1 MVKGHFMGE
10 PETTNRQLEK
20 EIFLDAI
27 GKATPEERAAYLD
40 GACGKDPV
48 LRRRLEDLLAK
59 HFQRD
64 SFMKDAA
71 VEGSGTVVVPVSES
85 PGAVI
90 DRYKLLEKL
99 GEGGFGVV
107 YVAEQKEPVK
117 RRVALKII
125 KLGMDTR
132 QVIARFE
139 AERQALAMMDHP
151 NIAKVLDAGAT
162 ATGRPYFVMELV
174 RGLPITRY
182 CDENKLPTLARL
194 ELFMTVCH
202 AIQHAHQKGIIHRD
216 IKPSNILVTLHDG
229 VPAPKVIDFG
239 IAKATHGE
247 LTDKTIYTQFQQFI
261 GTPAYVS
268 PEQAEMSGLD
278 MDTRSDIYSLGVLLY
293 ELLVGAT
300 PFDGK
305 ELLMSG
311 LDEMRRTIR
320 EQEPLRPSTRLS
332 AFTSEELTAT
342 ANRRSA
348 EPPKLVH
355 ALRGDLDWIVM
366 KCLEKDRAR
375 RYETASGVSADL
387 KRYLDNEPVVA
398 RPPSAAY
405 QFHKFVRRHKGAVT
419 AVGAITLALVLGLGF
434 ATFSFVRERQ
444 ARLRQAAAEKA
455 GQAETVKADA
465 VAEFMWTLLASTAPE
480 LLRQGQQRSVR
491 ELLKAADQLASTG
504 LSNAPAAEIQLRD
517 LMTWLYLGDGAGL
530 LDSPAAYEQM
540 KRITA
545 LLPGVRDDKLRSR
558 IFLSPV
564 PRDEYR
570 IRSAAYSLWVGQT
583 ERGLAELQALKNEF
597 QQRTPPAQ
605 HSFALCLFA
614 EGNWRIQKGQAAKAE
629 TNLTEALRLMPADS
643 FPLWLY
649 AIRINLAQAL
659 AERGA
664 VAEQEKVAREGLLPP
679 ADVTPDRAGLQVGLL
694 ATLADALCQ
703 QKRFA
708 EAQSLVLEQ
717 KQELAARDPR
727 TLLWLDKLVGT
738 VLARSGNA
746 KEALPILMSVASDS
760 QGSAQDCAD
769 AAFVAI
775 GSGDLESYRH
785 LCAIALTR
793 FAAGAENINAL
804 NIVSMLLA
812 APEDEVMIK
821 AAGEIVERVE
831 QAGDFSKD
839 LDTGIRE
846 WLQFRK
852 GDLTEAGALWSKA
865 SSSPAPTP
873 PVVWRVRTSEYVKA
887 LIGFRSALPFASLGR
902 SEEARQAY
910 SEAVKNL
917 GPAASAEKP
926 RDLGESYARWYLA
939 EAHRRE
945 AEQLFKAKGIPIP
958 DGGLPSK

>member
-1 MVKGHFMGE
+1 M
-10 PETTNRQLEK
+10 
-20 EIFLDAI
+20 
-27 GKATPEERAAYLD
+27 
-40 GACGKDPV
+40 
-48 LRRRLEDLLAK
+48 
-59 HFQRD
+59 
-64 SFMKDAA
+64 
-71 VEGSGTVVVPVSES
+71 
-85 PGAVI
+85 
-90 DRYKLLEKL
+90 
-99 GEGGFGVV
+99 
-107 YVAEQKEPVK
+107 
-117 RRVALKII
+117 
-125 KLGMDTR
+125 
-132 QVIARFE
+132 
-139 AERQALAMMDHP
+139 
-151 NIAKVLDAGAT
+151 
-162 ATGRPYFVMELV
+162 
-174 RGLPITRY
+174 
-182 CDENKLPTLARL
+182 
-194 ELFMTVCH
+194 
-202 AIQHAHQKGIIHRD
+202 
-216 IKPSNILVTLHDG
+216 
-229 VPAPKVIDFG
+229 PKVIDFG

-261 GTPAYVS
+261 GTPAYIS
-268 PEQAEMSGLD
+268 PEQSEMSGLD
-278 MDTRSDIYSLGVLLY
+278 MDTRSDIYSLGVVLY
-293 ELLVGAT
+293 ELLVGRT
-300 PFDGK
+300 PFDGT

-311 LDEMRRTIR
+311 LDEMRRVIR
-320 EQEPLRPSTRLS
+320 EEEPLRPSTRLG
-332 AFTSEELTAT
+332 AFTPEELTAT
-342 ANRRSA
+342 AKRRSA
-348 EPPKLVH
+348 DAPKLVH

-398 RPPSAAY
+398 RPPSTVY
-405 QFHKFVRRHKGAVT
+405 QFHKFVRRHRGAVAAAS
-419 AVGAITLALVLGLGF
+419 AVAVALILGLGF
-434 ATFSFVRERQ
+434 ATFAFVRERQ
-444 ARLRQAAAEKA
+444 ARLKQAAAEKA

-540 KRITA
+540 KRITD

-558 IFLSPV
+558 IFPSPV
-564 PRDEYR
+564 PRDQYR
-570 IRSAAYSLWVGQT
+570 IRSAAHLLWVGQI
-583 ERGLAELQALKNEF
+583 ERGLAELQALKDEF
-597 QQRTPPAQ
+597 QRRTPPAR

-614 EGNWRIQKGQAAKAE
+614 EGNWQVQKGQAAKAE

-649 AIRINLAQAL
+649 AIRMNLAQAL

-679 ADVTPDRAGLQVGLL
+679 ADVTSDRAGLQVGAL

-708 EAQSLVLEQ
+708 EAQSLLLEQ

-727 TLLWLDKLVGT
+727 TLLSLDKLVGT

-746 KEALPILMSVASDS
+746 KEALPILMSVANDPLC
-760 QGSAQDCAD
+760 SAQDCAD

-775 GSGDLESYRH
+775 GAGDLESYRH

-793 FAAGAENINAL
+793 FAAGAENVNAL
-804 NIVSMLLA
+804 SIASMLLA
-812 APEDEVMIK
+812 APEDEVMIE

-831 QAGDFSKD
+831 LAGDFSKD

-865 SSSPAPTP
+865 SGSPAPTP
-873 PVVWRVRTSEYVKA
+873 PVSWRVRTSEYVKA
-887 LIGFRSALPFASLGR
+887 LIGFRSALPFAQLGR
-902 SEEARQAY
+902 AEEARQAY
-910 SEAVKNL
+910 AQGMKNL
-917 GPAASAEKP
+917 GPAASVEKP

-945 AEQLFKAKGIPIP
+945 AEQLFKAKGIAIP
-958 DGGLPSK
+958 DSALPAK